1 MKKIRASDSVNGD
14 MQSLLGRWVTIGLC
28 VALAACSSVNSALQ
42 RERTAIAM
50 LAPTEGNTASGV
62 VEFEQDGDEMVVRL
76 RIEGL
81 TPNGVHGL
89 HIHEKGDCR
98 APDASSAG
106 GHFNPT
112 GDRHGGL
119 DSDFRHAGDLGNIR
133 ADADG
138 KVETEFEVTGISLK
152 AASNS
157 IIGRAVVVHAQA
169 DDLVSQPSGNAG
181 PRIACGLISKNPDTF
196 F

>member
-1 MKKIRASDSVNGD
+1 MKKNRASDSVNGD
-14 MQSLLGRWVTIGLC
+14 MESLLGRWVTIGLC

-106 GHFNPT
+106 GHVKPT

-169 DDLVSQPSGNAG
+169 DDLVSQPSGNSG

>member
-1 MKKIRASDSVNGD
+1 M
-14 MQSLLGRWVTIGLC
+14 
-28 VALAACSSVNSALQ
+28 NSALQ
-42 RERTAIAM
+42 RDPTAIAM

-62 VEFEQDGDEMVVRL
+62 VEFEQDGDIMHVHL

-81 TPNGVHGL
+81 PPNTTHGL

-106 GHFNPT
+106 GHFNPHHS
-112 GDRHGGL
+112 DHGGA
-119 DSDFRHAGDLGNIR
+119 DTEVRHAGDLGNIR
-133 ADADG
+133 ADENG
-138 KVETEFEVTGISLK
+138 TVEMKLQVTGISLGTD
-152 AASNS
+152 ADS
-157 IIGRAVVVHAQA
+157 IIGRAVIVHAQA

-181 PRIACGLISKNPDTF
+181 PRIACGLISKNPDKF

>member
-1 MKKIRASDSVNGD
+1 MK
-14 MQSLLGRWVTIGLC
+14 RWATVGLC
-28 VALAACSSVNSALQ
+28 AALAACSTVNSALQ

-62 VEFEQDGDEMVVRL
+62 VEFEQDGDEMLVRL

-81 TPNGVHGL
+81 TPNGLHGV
-89 HIHEKGDCR
+89 HIHERGDCR
-98 APDASSAG
+98 SSDASSAG

-112 GDRHGGL
+112 GERHGGL
-119 DSDFRHAGDLGNIR
+119 DSEFRHAGDLGNIR

-138 KVETEFEVTGISLK
+138 KVETDFEVTGISLK
-152 AASNS
+152 AGTNS
-157 IIGRAVVVHAQA
+157 VIGRSVIVHAQA

-181 PRIACGLISKNPDTF
+181 SRIACGLISKNPDTF

>member
-1 MKKIRASDSVNGD
+1 MVA
-14 MQSLLGRWVTIGLC
+14 LC
-28 VALAACSSVNSALQ
+28 AALAACSTMNAALQ
-42 RERTAIAM
+42 RERSAIAL
-50 LAPTEGNTASGV
+50 LAPTQGNTASGV
-62 VEFEQDGDEMVVRL
+62 VEFEQDGNEMVVRL

-81 TPNGVHGL
+81 TPNGLHGL

-119 DSDFRHAGDLGNIR
+119 DSESRHAGDLGNIR
-133 ADADG
+133 ANAEG
-138 KVETEFEVTGISLK
+138 KVETKYEVTGISLK
-152 AASNS
+152 AGSTS
-157 IIGRAVVVHAQA
+157 VVGRAVVVHAQA
-169 DDLVSQPSGNAG
+169 DDLVSQPSGNSG

>member
-1 MKKIRASDSVNGD
+1 MKKTTAGHSVSGD
-14 MQSLLGRWVTIGLC
+14 MASLFRRWLT
-28 VALAACSSVNSALQ
+28 VAICCALVACSSVNSALQ
-42 RERTAIAM
+42 RERTAIAL

-62 VEFEQDGDEMVVRL
+62 VEFEQDGSEMIVRL

-81 TPNGVHGL
+81 TPNGLHGV

-112 GDRHGGL
+112 GDKHGGL
-119 DSDFRHAGDLGNIR
+119 DSEPRHAGDLGNVR

-138 KVETEFEVTGISLK
+138 KVDTEFEVTGISLK
-152 AASNS
+152 AGDDSV
-157 IIGRAVVVHAQA
+157 IGRSVIVHAQA
-169 DDLVSQPSGNAG
+169 DDFVSQPSGNAG
-181 PRIACGLISKNPDTF
+181 PRIACGLISKDPDTF

>member
-1 MKKIRASDSVNGD
+1 M
-14 MQSLLGRWVTIGLC
+14 
-28 VALAACSSVNSALQ
+28 NSALQ
-42 RERTAIAM
+42 RERTAIAL
-50 LAPTEGNTASGV
+50 LAPTEGNTVSGV
-62 VEFEQDGDEMVVRL
+62 VEFEQDGGEMVVHL

-81 TPNGVHGL
+81 TPNGLHGV

-119 DSDFRHAGDLGNIR
+119 DSEFRHAGDLGNIR
-133 ADADG
+133 ADAEG
-138 KVETEFEVTGISLK
+138 KVDTEFEVTGISLK
-152 AASNS
+152 AGPISVV
-157 IIGRAVVVHAQA
+157 GRAVVVHAQS
-169 DDLVSQPSGNAG
+169 DDLVSQPGGNSG

>member
-1 MKKIRASDSVNGD
+1 MATSFGKWVAVALCSV
-14 MQSLLGRWVTIGLC
+14 
-28 VALAACSSVNSALQ
+28 LAACGSVNSALQ
-42 RERTAIAM
+42 RDRTAIAM

-62 VEFEQDGDEMVVRL
+62 VEFEQDGDTMRIHL

-81 TPNGVHGL
+81 TPNGRHGL

-106 GHFNPT
+106 GHFNPH
-112 GDRHGGL
+112 GSLHGGPE
-119 DSDFRHAGDLGNIR
+119 SEVRHAGDLGNIR
-133 ADADG
+133 ADANG
-138 KVETEFEVTGISLK
+138 AVEKEFEVSGLSLGTGDD
-152 AASNS
+152 S
-157 IIGRAVVVHAQA
+157 IIGRAVIVHAQA

>member
-1 MKKIRASDSVNGD
+1 MKKIRASDSVNGN
-14 MQSLLGRWVTIGLC
+14 MASLLGRWLMVGLC

-81 TPNGVHGL
+81 TPNGLHGL

-119 DSDFRHAGDLGNIR
+119 DSEFRHAGDLGNIR

-138 KVETEFEVTGISLK
+138 KVETEFEVTEISLK
-152 AASNS
+152 AGDNS
-157 IIGRAVVVHAQA
+157 VIGRSVIVHAQA
-169 DDLVSQPSGNAG
+169 DDLVSQPSGDSG
-181 PRIACGLISKNPDTF
+181 SRIACGLISKNPDTF

>member
-1 MKKIRASDSVNGD
+1 MKKNAAFVSATGEMASMSR
-14 MQSLLGRWVTIGLC
+14 RWIIVGLC
-28 VALAACSSVNSALQ
+28 AAVAACGSVNSALQ
-42 RERTAIAM
+42 RDPTAIAL

-62 VEFEQDGDEMVVRL
+62 VEFRQDGDTMHIHL

-81 TPNGVHGL
+81 SPNASHGL

-112 GDRHGGL
+112 GNRHGGP
-119 DSDFRHAGDLGNIR
+119 DSEFRHAGDLGNVT
-133 ADADG
+133 ADANG
-138 KVETEFEVTGISLK
+138 AVEMKMEVTGINLGTGEK
-152 AASNS
+152 S
-157 IIGRAVVVHAQA
+157 IIGRAVIVHAKE
-169 DDLVSQPSGNAG
+169 DDLISQPSGDAG
-181 PRIACGLISKNPDTF
+181 PRIACGLISKNPDKF